1 MSAITRCRRV
11 NSWLSCKRSFRA
23 LPGRAGGAVVE
34 TTVDHTLCAGRN
46 RMTVDA
52 SRSCLGL
59 GTCVGS
65 AIREIM
71 DARVLLTATA
81 PPAVPVRS
89 VLDGSP
95 AAPLDATTRFPR
107 SACRHHMA
115 SDGPDEAGQFAGN
128 HGGDDIGRLA
138 GPREP
143 AIARAQPDLP
153 LPGDVADGPR
163 LALLPQQQL

>member
-1 MSAITRCRRV
+1 
-11 NSWLSCKRSFRA
+11 
-23 LPGRAGGAVVE
+23 
-34 TTVDHTLCAGRN
+34 
-46 RMTVDA
+46 MTVDA

-89 VLDGSP
+89 VLDGSLAP
-95 AAPLDATTRFPR
+95 PLDATTRFPR

-138 GPREP
+138 GPRERLKAP
-143 AIARAQPDLP
+143 RGLARASSARQSNLIIATIVQVVS
-153 LPGDVADGPR
+153 DVNQRPARSERPYTKSER
-163 LALLPQQQL
+163 PYTKSERPYTKSERPYTKAVPHAKV